1 MAKLGPLQIPKPG
14 VPKSGVPKTGGAQ
27 FGVRKTGLQNWGV
40 PKTAR
45 KPGCLTAHN
54 WGCPNLGCT
63 KVRVPKTCHTHLP
76 ESLSQRPPTNKHK
89 RRIAAPTSPRP
100 CRRGPQQQTQTKN
113 CHTHL
118 PESLLLAKAQQ
129 KQTQT
134 KNCHTHPESLSQ
146 RPLSNKHKQRIAAP
160 TNTNEELPHLPPREP
175 VAKAPQQQTQTKN
188 CCTHLPDSLLS
199 QRPCSNKHKRRI
211 ATPTSPRACRKS
223 RSATN
228 TNEELPHPP
237 PREPVAK
244 ALQQQTQTKN
254 CQPPR
259 EPVAKA
265 AQQQTQ
271 TKNCC
276 THLPESLLSQR
287 CRRNKRKRRI
297 VRKTSGERLCSS
309 GVAPETIP
317 TDPSPGAQL
326 RVPN

>member
-1 MAKLGPLQIPKPG
+1 M
-14 VPKSGVPKTGGAQ
+14 PKTGGAQ
-27 FGVRKTGLQNWGV
+27 FGVRKTGLQNWEGAQNCQKTGVPNCPQLGV
-40 PKTAR
+40 PKPGVHKSGGAQNLPHPPPR
-45 KPGCLTAHN
+45 KPVT
-54 WGCPNLGCT
+54 
-63 KVRVPKTCHTHLP
+63 
-76 ESLSQRPPTNKHK
+76 
-89 RRIAAPTSPRP
+89 PTSPRP

-118 PESLLLAKAQQ
+118 PERLLLAKAQQ

-134 KNCHTHPESLSQ
+134 KNCHTHLPESLSQ

-188 CCTHLPDSLLS
+188 CCAHLRKGLLS

-244 ALQQQTQTKN
+244 ALQQQTQKKN
-254 CQPPR
+254 R
-259 EPVAKA
+259 H
-265 AQQQTQ
+265 
-271 TKNCC
+271 
-276 THLPESLLSQR
+276 THLPESLSQKPLS
-287 CRRNKRKRRI
+287 NKHKRRI
-297 VRKTSGERLCSS
+297 AAPTSPRACCRKGAAETNTNEELCARPLKRGCAALVWPPRRSQ
-309 GVAPETIP
+309 P
-317 TDPSPGAQL
+317 TLLQ
-326 RVPN
+326 VPN